1 MRSPDHAILNKIY
14 NLKFDSVVNI
24 YLHICQL
31 YIIQKHVLNEKHV
44 LDIRIYR

>member
-24 YLHICQL
+24 YLSTIYLTKTCFEGEACFG
-31 YIIQKHVLNEKHV
+31 YS
-44 LDIRIYR
+44 DI

>member
-24 YLHICQL
+24 FTYLSTIYHTKTCFEGEACFG
-31 YIIQKHVLNEKHV
+31 YS
-44 LDIRIYR
+44 DI

>member
-31 YIIQKHVLNEKHV
+31 YVSYKNMF
-44 LDIRIYR
+44 